1 MSHNVYAQYNL
12 SIVEI
17 PTIHTC
23 HWTSVSVLKVDEQ
36 YLLLGT
42 YNGELKFYNVQTA
55 EEYMSSTCHMSMMT
69 NCQPSS
75 VSQFRHHDHR

>member
-1 MSHNVYAQYNL
+1 VYPPC
-12 SIVEI
+12 VK
-17 PTIHTC
+17 T
-23 HWTSVSVLKVDEQ
+23 VDVLVQVDEQ

-69 NCQPSS
+69 NCQPSR
-75 VSQFRHHDHR
+75 VSLVLGVFDSRNLN